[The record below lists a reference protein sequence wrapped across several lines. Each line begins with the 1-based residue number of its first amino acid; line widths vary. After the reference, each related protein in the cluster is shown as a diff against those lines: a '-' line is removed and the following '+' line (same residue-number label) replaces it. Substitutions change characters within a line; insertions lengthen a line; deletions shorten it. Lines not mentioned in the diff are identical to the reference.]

1 MTYFHTLISRVIKTA
16 RQYMKAIVINL
27 ILNVVGGS
35 KTGRPSL
42 IASLKSYIKVARKRA
57 LKKRLLL

>member
-1 MTYFHTLISRVIKTA
+1 MTYFHTLISRAIKTA

-27 ILNVVGGS
+27 ISNVVGGS

-57 LKKRLLL
+57 